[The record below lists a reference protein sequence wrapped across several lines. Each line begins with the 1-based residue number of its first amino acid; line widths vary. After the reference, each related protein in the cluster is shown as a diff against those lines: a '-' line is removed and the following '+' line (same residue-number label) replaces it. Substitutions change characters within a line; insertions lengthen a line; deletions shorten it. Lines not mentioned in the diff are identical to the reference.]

1 MHLLKYAY
9 FQMKRKIYIINKTG
23 SVNNLRLLEGDLP
36 APRGN
41 EITVE
46 VKSVGLNFADIFAM
60 LGLYSATPK
69 GSFIPGLEYSGI
81 VLKKGEAVH
90 TISEGDKIMGLTR
103 FGAYATH
110 LNIDADYVVKIPENW
125 SFENGAAFL
134 VNVLTAYYALVELG
148 NIKNNQ
154 TVLIHSAAGGVGIY
168 ANRIAK
174 KFDAYTIG
182 TIGNPAKI
190 DLLKK
195 EGYNDFIIR
204 GKNFKHELQRKLE
217 RNNLELDLVLECI
230 GGRIFK
236 ASYNA
241 LSPQG
246 RIITYGSAN
255 FTPSGSRV
263 SIMKAIYNYLT
274 RPKIDPLKMINTNR
288 SVMGFNLIWLWE
300 KKKQFARMLNE
311 IEKLNLEKPVIGK
324 VFPFED
330 LLSAVKYLQS
340 GRSVGKVVVKI

>member
-1 MHLLKYAY
+1 
-9 FQMKRKIYIINKTG
+9 MKRKIYIINKTG
-23 SVNNLRLLEGDLP
+23 AVNNLKLSEGDLP
-36 APRGN
+36 APGEN

-46 VKSVGLNFADIFAM
+46 VKSVGLNFADIFSI
-60 LGLYSATPK
+60 LGIYSATPK
-69 GSFIPGLEYSGI
+69 TPFIPGLEYSGI
-81 VLKKGEAVH
+81 VKQTGTGVKNFSA
-90 TISEGDKIMGLTR
+90 GDKIMGVIR

-110 LNIDADYVVKIPENW
+110 VNIDANYVVKLPEDW
-125 SFENGAAFL
+125 SFNEGAAFL

-148 NIKNNQ
+148 NIKQNQ

-174 KFDAYTIG
+174 KFNAYTVG
-182 TIGNPAKI
+182 TTGSPGKI

-195 EGYNDFIIR
+195 ENYNDFIIR
-204 GKNFKHELQRKLE
+204 GKNFKHELLSKLE

-230 GGRIFK
+230 GGKIFS
-236 ASYNA
+236 ASYEA
-241 LSPQG
+241 LAPQG
-246 RIITYGSAN
+246 RLITYGSAN
-255 FTPSGSRV
+255 FTPRGNR
-263 SIMKAIYNYLT
+263 INFIKAAYRYFT

-300 KKKQFARMLNE
+300 KKNQFARMLNG
-311 IEKLNLEKPVIGK
+311 IEKLNLEKPLIGK

-340 GRSVGKVVVKI
+340 GKSTGKVVVEI